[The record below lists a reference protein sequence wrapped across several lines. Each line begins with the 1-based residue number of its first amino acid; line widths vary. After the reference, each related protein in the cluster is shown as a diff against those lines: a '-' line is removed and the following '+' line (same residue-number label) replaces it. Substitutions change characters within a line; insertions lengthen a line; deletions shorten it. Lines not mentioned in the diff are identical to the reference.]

1 MAKYVKKNEGKT
13 VQAWKLGAASEMER
27 KLMEEGKIVFHEE
40 LEFDSEGKQIPQY
53 ELFSSESNS
62 GQGQRTVAGD
72 FFKVDGKGNPYPQER
87 QKFLTDHRHIEGDTW
102 EQLPKPLLAWETG
115 DEVTPEV
122 QFLIDHKG
130 LVLSPQ
136 NPEQYFGAMLW
147 GAWLTAAQDAVL
159 IFYGV
164 SYAEDGSILDADFN
178 FVMREHFTEQYR
190 YC

>member
-1 MAKYVKKNEGKT
+1 MAQVIKNQGKM
-13 VQAWKLGAASEMER
+13 VEAWELGASSEMEL
-27 KLMEEGKIVFHEE
+27 KLRESQKIIFHEGDE
-40 LEFDSEGKQIPQY
+40 KPY

-62 GQGQRTVAGD
+62 GKGQRTVAGD
-72 FFKVDGKGNPYPQER
+72 YFKVDGKGNPYPQER
-87 QKFLTDHRHIEGDTW
+87 EKFFANHRHIEGDTW
-102 EQLPKPLLAWETG
+102 EQLPKPLLAWESG

-130 LVLSPQ
+130 LVLNPKT
-136 NPEQYFGAMLW
+136 PEQYFGAVLW

-164 SYAEDGSILDADFN
+164 TYDEAGNILDADFN
-178 FVMREHFTEQYR
+178 FVMRSHFEEQYH